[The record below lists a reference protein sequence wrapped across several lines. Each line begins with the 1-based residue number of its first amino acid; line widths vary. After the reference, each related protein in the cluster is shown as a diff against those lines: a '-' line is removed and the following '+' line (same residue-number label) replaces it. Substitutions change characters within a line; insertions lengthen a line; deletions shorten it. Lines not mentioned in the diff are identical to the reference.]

1 MLEEQGT
8 SIIPLAEKL
17 PYHAYI
23 VNLGPNNGSII
34 LSAIMLLNI
43 AEFVEANC
51 NTLKQEAQ
59 EDAKNHPNAQLEETT
74 EIPQIKQEW
83 RYRTSDLLL

>member
-8 SIIPLAEKL
+8 TIIPLSEKL

-23 VNLGPNNGSII
+23 VNFGANHGSVI
-34 LSAIMLLNI
+34 LSAQILLDI
-43 AEFVEANC
+43 AEFVEANP

-59 EDAKNHPNAQLEETT
+59 EDTQNRQSAQEETT

>member
-1 MLEEQGT
+1 MSEESGT
-8 SIIPLAEKL
+8 IITSLSEEL

-23 VNLGPNNGSII
+23 VKFSANNGSII
-34 LSAIMLLNI
+34 LSAQTLLDI
-43 AEFVEANC
+43 AEFVEANH
-51 NTLKQEAQ
+51 NKLKQEAQ
-59 EDAKNHPNAQLEETT
+59 EDTKNRQNGQLDETT

>member
-1 MLEEQGT
+1 MTEEQETIIT
-8 SIIPLAEKL
+8 SLSEKL

-23 VNLGPNNGSII
+23 VNLGANNGSFI
-34 LSAIMLLNI
+34 LSAQTLLDI
-43 AEFVEANC
+43 AEFVEANH

-59 EDAKNHPNAQLEETT
+59 EDTNNRQNAQEETT

-83 RYRTSDLLL
+83 RYRTKDLLL